1 MALITKYVREGKLY
15 SRDSLKKIFEFE
27 DNDDSFAEF
36 IHLLKKYRI
45 LKTIKG
51 KKNFQDEDE
60 TLLDESD
67 DDYVGVLDDY
77 SQLMYLFRYVGI
89 LVVI

>member
-1 MALITKYVREGKLY
+1 MTKRQEKEYNMALITKYVREGKLY

-60 TLLDESD
+60 TF
-67 DDYVGVLDDY
+67 G
-77 SQLMYLFRYVGI
+77 
-89 LVVI
+89 